1 MTTRRLVPRFTVG
14 NNGCVYDENG
24 MAVEA
29 MGSAVVTDADAMKLE
44 AVVEAAKAMG
54 NWVACCT
61 ASEFAPR
68 SEWETK
74 EPCGCVSCEACRA
87 FDTAIAA
94 LEGK

>member
-1 MTTRRLVPRFTVG
+1 MIERLVPRYTIG
-14 NNGCVYDENG
+14 NNGVLFDEAG
-24 MAVEA
+24 LATEA
-29 MGSAVVTDADAMKLE
+29 FGCGVVTDADAAKLE
-44 AVVEAAKAMG
+44 AVVVAAKAMG

-87 FDTAIAA
+87 FDAA
-94 LEGK
+94 LAKLEGK